1 VEIVNTTRVLLAA
14 ALVSLVSAM
23 PLAQAVDP
31 MVGTWKL
38 NAAKSKGVKS
48 GTSKIEAV
56 GQGLKFTVVTIADDG
71 TENQWSFTANPD
83 GKDVPVAGNNPFGD
97 TVNLTRVD
105 ANTLRITSKRDGK
118 VTATSTIVI
127 AADGKS
133 RTTTTKGTRP
143 NGQSVDTVS
152 VYEKQ

>member
-1 VEIVNTTRVLLAA
+1 MKTQRVLLAA

-23 PLAQAVDP
+23 LLAQTADP
-31 MVGTWKL
+31 LVGTWKI
-38 NAAKSKGVKS
+38 NAAKSKGIKS
-48 GTSKIEAV
+48 GTSRIEAV
-56 GQGLKFTVVTIADDG
+56 GQGLKFTVVTVADDG

-83 GKDVPVAGNNPFGD
+83 GKDVPVAGNSALGNS
-97 TVNLTRVD
+97 VNLTRVD
-105 ANTLRITSKRDGK
+105 ANTVRITTKRDGK

-127 AADGKS
+127 AADGKT

-143 NGQSVDTVS
+143 DGQSVDTVS